1 MPPYSKEFQIFATW
15 SRKVKIELVTF
26 LTQKSRKVRFSPN
39 LNFADLGLGLEI
51 PENKAEGSYKTTS
64 SARVPNMGLCDT
76 LIIEISNWRESGPK

>member
-39 LNFADLGLGLEI
+39 LDFADLGVGLEI
-51 PENKAEGSYKTTS
+51 SKTKAEESCGTS
-64 SARVPNMGLCDT
+64 SSVRVPNMGLCGT